1 MVAPA
6 PRPPAGRYGP
16 EPTDGTRRLQRLA
29 LAALVVVAMVVIGWI
44 GSGVVRDPVIWQDVG
59 YRVDGPG
66 STEVTFDVTT
76 PLGTAATCRV
86 QALSSSYAQVGVL
99 DVPVPVAQTR
109 TRRVTVT
116 IPTVELAV
124 TAVVEGC
131 ERVEGTGG

>member
-16 EPTDGTRRLQRLA
+16 EPTDGTRRLQRVA

-44 GSGVVRDPVIWQDVG
+44 GSGVLRDPVIWQDVG
-59 YRVDGPG
+59 YRVEGPTA
-66 STEVTFDVTT
+66 TEVTFDVTT
-76 PLGTAATCRV
+76 PVGRAATCRV

-99 DVPVPVAQTR
+99 DVPVPAATTR

-116 IPTVELAV
+116 VPTVELAV
-124 TAVVEGC
+124 TGVVQGC
-131 ERVEGTGG
+131 EPVE

>member
-29 LAALVVVAMVVIGWI
+29 LAALVVVAMVVLAWI
-44 GSGVVRDPVIWQDVG
+44 GTGVMRDPVIWQDVG

-76 PLGTAATCRV
+76 AVGAAATCRV

-99 DVPVPVAQTR
+99 DVPVPPADTR

-116 IPTVELAV
+116 VPTVELAV
-124 TAVVEGC
+124 TGVVQRC
-131 ERVEGTGG
+131 ELVR

>member
-16 EPTDGTRRLQRLA
+16 EPTDGTRRLQRLG
-29 LAALVVVAMVVIGWI
+29 LAAAVVAVMVLLAWI
-44 GSGVVRDPVIWQDVG
+44 GSGVLRDPVVWQDVG

-76 PLGTAATCRV
+76 AVGASATCRV
-86 QALSSSYAQVGVL
+86 QALSSSYAQVGVR
-99 DVPVPVAQTR
+99 DVPVPPAATR

-116 IPTVELAV
+116 VPTVELAV
-124 TAVVEGC
+124 TGVVEGC
-131 ERVEGTGG
+131 EPVD

>member
-16 EPTDGTRRLQRLA
+16 EPTDTTRRLQRLG
-29 LAALVVVAMVVIGWI
+29 LAAAVVVVMVLLAWI
-44 GSGVVRDPVIWQDVG
+44 GAGVMRDPVQWQDVG
-59 YRVDGPG
+59 YRVDGPT

-76 PLGTAATCRV
+76 RPGAAATCRV

-99 DVPVPVAQTR
+99 DVPVPPAETR

-116 IPTVELAV
+116 VPTVELAV
-124 TAVVEGC
+124 TGVVQGC
-131 ERVEGTGG
+131 EPVD

>member
-16 EPTDGTRRLQRLA
+16 EPTDGTRRLQRLG
-29 LAALVVVAMVVIGWI
+29 LAALVVAVMLVLGWT
-44 GSGVVRDPVIWQDVG
+44 GSGVLRDPVQWQDVG

-66 STEVTFDVTT
+66 ATQVTFDVTSDV
-76 PLGTAATCRV
+76 GTSASCRV
-86 QALSSSYAQVGVL
+86 QALSASYAQVGVL
-99 DVPVPVAQTR
+99 DVPVPAADHR

-124 TAVVEGC
+124 TATVQGC
-131 ERVEGTGG
+131 TVDD

>member
-16 EPTDGTRRLQRLA
+16 EPTDATRRLQRLG
-29 LAALVVVAMVVIGWI
+29 LAALVVVAMLVIGWV
-44 GSGVVRDPVIWQDVG
+44 GSGVLRDPVQWQTVG
-59 YRVDGPG
+59 YRVDGAT

-76 PLGTAATCRV
+76 DVGRSATCRV

-99 DVPVPVAQTR
+99 DVPVPPADHR

-116 IPTVELAV
+116 VPTVELAV
-124 TAVVEGC
+124 TGVVDGC
-131 ERVEGTGG
+131 SLNG

>member
-16 EPTDGTRRLQRLA
+16 EPTDTTRRLQRLG
-29 LAALVVVAMVVIGWI
+29 LAAVVVVAMVLLAWI
-44 GSGVVRDPVIWQDVG
+44 GAGVMRDPVQWQDVG
-59 YRVDGPG
+59 YRVDGPT

-76 PLGTAATCRV
+76 RPGGAATCRV

-99 DVPVPVAQTR
+99 DVPVPPAATR

-116 IPTVELAV
+116 VPTVELAV
-124 TAVVEGC
+124 TGIVQRC
-131 ERVEGTGG
+131 EPVD

>member
-16 EPTDGTRRLQRLA
+16 EPTDATRRLQRLG
-29 LAALVVVAMVVIGWI
+29 LAVAVGAAMVVLGWS
-44 GSGVVRDPVIWQDVG
+44 GAGVVRDPVQWQDGG
-59 YRVDGPG
+59 YRVDGPT

-76 PLGTAATCRV
+76 RPGAAATCRV

-99 DVPVPVAQTR
+99 DVPVPPAETR

-116 IPTVELAV
+116 VPTVELAV
-124 TAVVEGC
+124 TGVVQGC
-131 ERVEGTGG
+131 EPVD